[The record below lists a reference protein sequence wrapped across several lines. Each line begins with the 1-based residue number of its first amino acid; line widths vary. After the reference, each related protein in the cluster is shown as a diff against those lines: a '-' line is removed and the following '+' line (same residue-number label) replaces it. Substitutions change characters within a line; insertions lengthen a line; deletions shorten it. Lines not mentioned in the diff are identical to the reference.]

1 MPLTKTQAEGINLAD
16 TFAFTGTVS
25 GVGGFL
31 PISKTVSTSTVTSV
45 DFDNLST
52 SYDTFYVTYFVKPV
66 TDGAGIRFR
75 FLDSSGTAISSS
87 NAYQYY
93 HDSEGA
99 TVNNN
104 GNTLLHIAGGVGSAN
119 YEGHSGYLFVQNRN
133 YVADSTNKRAPS
145 VLGGY
150 THVNTSGNGNHG
162 FHSGHLS
169 PTGQQAIRG
178 VSIFA
183 SDGNG
188 FESHDAKLYALVS
201 PT

>member
-25 GVGGFL
+25 GVGGFI

-52 SYDTFYVTYFVKPV
+52 SYDCFYVSYFVKPV

-93 HDSEGA
+93 YDAEGA
-99 TVNNN
+99 TINSN
-104 GNTLLHIAGGVGSAN
+104 GNTLLHITGGVGSAN
-119 YEGHSGYLFVQNRN
+119 YEGHTGHFFVKNRN
-133 YVADSTNKRAPS
+133 YVADSTNKFMPS

-150 THVNTSGNGNHG
+150 THTNTSGNGNMG
-162 FHSGHLS
+162 GQFGHLS
-169 PTGQQAIRG
+169 PTAQQAIRG
-178 VSIFA
+178 FSIFA
-183 SDGNG
+183 SDANG
-188 FESHDAKLYALVS
+188 FESHDAKLYALVT